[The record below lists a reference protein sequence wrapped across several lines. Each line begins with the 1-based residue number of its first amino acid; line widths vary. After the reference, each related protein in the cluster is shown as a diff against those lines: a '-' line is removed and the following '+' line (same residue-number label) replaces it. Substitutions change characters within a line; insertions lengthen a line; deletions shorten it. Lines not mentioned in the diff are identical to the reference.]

1 MAKLLPL
8 ASINTM
14 ADMRNYALAEAAD
27 AAAKCPAAYNDYLTA
42 INTLDRFASYAGT
55 MLESTYVEQARREI
69 LVARQTW
76 HAVSCPDP
84 NVASPEPKSA
94 ASGAITP
101 AQVPGA
107 VVSAMGFGNI
117 GQFLLV
123 GGALFAAMLVFSKKP
138 KGRGK
143 SRKPVVRRRRR
154 RW

>member
-8 ASINTM
+8 ASIYTM

-27 AAAKCPAAYNDYLTA
+27 AASKCPAAYNEYYDA
-42 INTLDRFASYAGT
+42 IRLLDTYSEYAGGPY
-55 MLESTYVEQARREI
+55 EISAVQQARDAV
-69 LVARQTW
+69 LKARQTW
-76 HAVSCPDP
+76 HSVNCPDP
-84 NVASPEPKSA
+84 TVASPEPKSA
-94 ASGAITP
+94 SSSVITP

-138 KGRGK
+138 KGKGK
-143 SRKPVVRRRRR
+143 KTARRRRR
-154 RW
+154 